1 MNMITAEN
9 FIHHEF
15 IGLEVLVLA
24 SSNPFLT
31 SIFGRII
38 NETKQMLVIQP
49 YDGALSKHHP
59 KERPKMVAKKGS
71 VFRFTLPDGGLVD
84 VDGDAICTAPH
95 RRIGMRG
102 VKVGVSCIGLK
113 DFDTSDMKK
122 HVTTVT
128 HRGIIISCGV

>member
-1 MNMITAEN
+1 MITAEN
-9 FIHHEF
+9 LIHHEF
-15 IGLEVLVLA
+15 IGREVLVIA

-31 SIFGRII
+31 STFGRII

-49 YDGALSKHHP
+49 HGL
-59 KERPKMVAKKGS
+59 KEKSKMVAKKGS

-95 RRIGMRG
+95 RRIGMRE

-122 HVTTVT
+122 HVTSVT

>member
-1 MNMITAEN
+1 MITAKN
-9 FIHHEF
+9 IIYHEF
-15 IGLEVLVLA
+15 IGLEVSVIA

-31 SIFGRII
+31 SISGYII

-49 YDGALSKHHP
+49 YNCEFSNHHSKP
-59 KERPKMVAKKGS
+59 KIVSKKGS

-102 VKVGVSCIGLK
+102 VKLGVSCIGL
-113 DFDTSDMKK
+113 
-122 HVTTVT
+122 
-128 HRGIIISCGV
+128 